1 MKYGHVRKR
10 YLLLLMILGLVT
22 GCGKETLAE
31 KSTDEN
37 EEVKKD
43 YTAED
48 SRNTEII
55 EYRDDGSMKAGI
67 EYDKDGKLSKITEY
81 NESGWKYYESIFAES
96 GNIIKSTKY
105 GENGSVQ
112 SVEEYDSSEHV
123 GKETSESD
131 EEEYTYEY
139 DEAGKKQKATRYD
152 KNDRMVEILEYNS
165 DENIIKRT
173 LFSYYGEK
181 TGNLLKEV
189 EKDYVG
195 KRETRTYFDENG
207 EVSRKD
213 EDKLDFVL
221 LEGRWGW
228 FDYEELGWTCYN
240 ENGQIEEEATYGPDE
255 WRVKY
260 YNDSRVITYDL
271 LEKKE
276 LDASGNIMHS
286 TDSDDEWLF
295 RQEDNNIRSIYYN
308 ADGSISYT
316 EEYDSDGNIIMNTR

>member
-55 EYRDDGSMKAGI
+55 EYRDDGSMKAGVT
-67 EYDKDGKLSKITEY
+67 YDENGRIAKITEY
-81 NESGWKYYESIFAES
+81 DIGGWKDYETIFDES
-96 GNIIKSTKY
+96 GNEIKKTTY
-105 GENGSVQ
+105 GEDGSIESVQ
-112 SVEEYDSSEHV
+112 EYDSSENE
-123 GKETSESD
+123 GKKESD
-131 EEEYTYEY
+131 EEKYTYEY
-139 DEAGKKQKATRYD
+139 DGAGKKQKATKYD
-152 KNDRMVEILEYNS
+152 ENDKVEKVLEYNS
-165 DENIIKRT
+165 DENIVKETWFYYDDETGKLRT
-173 LFSYYGEK
+173 EFEQ
-181 TGNLLKEV
+181 
-189 EKDYVG
+189 DYVE
-195 KRETRTYFDENG
+195 KRETITSFYENG
-207 EVSRKD
+207 EVSKKQ
-213 EDKLDFVL
+213 ENELVFFL
-221 LEGRWGW
+221 FQGAWRWARDPIKW
-228 FDYEELGWTCYN
+228 KRYN
-240 ENGQIEEEATYGPDE
+240 EKGQTSGEGVYDQDE
-255 WRVKY
+255 WRIKY

-286 TDSDDEWLF
+286 TDSNDEWLF